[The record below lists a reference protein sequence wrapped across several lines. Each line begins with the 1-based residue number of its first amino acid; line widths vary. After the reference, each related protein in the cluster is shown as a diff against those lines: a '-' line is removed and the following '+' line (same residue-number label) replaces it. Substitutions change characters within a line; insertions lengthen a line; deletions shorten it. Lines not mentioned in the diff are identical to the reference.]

1 MTTGYRFH
9 VRGHLDDHWAEW
21 LGDLTIER
29 LDDGTTILSGPVT
42 DQAALHGVF
51 ARIRDLGLPLLAVDC
66 AGDACAEV
74 SPSAQLGA
82 RGSPHLH
89 ERSFPLRPIHDQ
101 TDPPTTN
108 FEGDQPCD

>member
-9 VRGHLDDHWAEW
+9 VRGHLDDRWSEW
-21 LGDLTIER
+21 LGDLAIER
-29 LDDGTTILSGPVT
+29 RSDGTTVLSGPVA

-74 SPSAQLGA
+74 SPSAQPEA
-82 RGSPHLH
+82 RGSP
-89 ERSFPLRPIHDQ
+89 SPPTGNPFPQPSNDR
-101 TDPPTTN
+101 TDLPTTN
-108 FEGDQPCD
+108 FEGDQ